1 MYLLR
6 GVFFMG
12 MRAMKVVLDRVNWR
26 TLLSNLGFSI
36 PTAREVVF
44 GRISPLVRCECL
56 KGG

>member
-1 MYLLR
+1 
-6 GVFFMG
+6 MG